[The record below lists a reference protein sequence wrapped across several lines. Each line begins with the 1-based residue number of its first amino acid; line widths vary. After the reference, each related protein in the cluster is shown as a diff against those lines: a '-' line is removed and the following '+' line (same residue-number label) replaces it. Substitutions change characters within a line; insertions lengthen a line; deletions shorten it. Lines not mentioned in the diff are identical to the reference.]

1 MRLHRGDILHLAGT
15 YQHLYGTVQRPERV
29 LGSCYRFQLV
39 WAIRVRISCVF
50 KKLLGD
56 FIDVR
61 RGYRPSSIG
70 HQPSTSMKAP
80 SDNDPL
86 LPISTALTYT
96 SITSTSLPVA
106 QAIEMPSAPPI
117 ASLSDT
123 YSNASCPRPLEPCS
137 THTHSSSSHCS
148 LNDNDP
154 TANCTWFTPSERTL
168 LTSQCT
174 LPLDFYR
181 SSLQNST
188 LEPRGPLHLSP
199 LNPTSLTPEPI
210 LITSSGVPIFSY
222 LEPSLAES
230 TINGYSGISSSD
242 SLLHLDT

>member
-1 MRLHRGDILHLAGT
+1 M
-15 YQHLYGTVQRPERV
+15 
-29 LGSCYRFQLV
+29 

-86 LPISTALTYT
+86 LPSSTALTYT